1 MFFPLLCP
9 FATVLSVVFVP
20 LWRWCCMTP
29 CPVVTHRG
37 CESAFPHQSAQ
48 TSNFLNIYSPLPPG
62 KDEEYPKK
70 PLGQLPPELAA
81 VVNHVANGQSHAEPV
96 KPPRE
101 PSPVAQQQTDSR
113 PPSRM
118 RRDSLDR
125 LVRRRDSRSRGS
137 GEIPK
142 EHKQPSTTTPERG
155 TRQTSAPVPP
165 PQGHATANQNSN
177 AISSSSHRDIT
188 PRWVKPSKTKLE
200 EVRAAAVHNVA
211 LSRGASPAPFSSED
225 AAQADR
231 RPQSQGFVPGSNRDS
246 NASQYDNVPELPEQ
260 QFEILDLEHP
270 PSRLRAVR
278 NDTPFSAS
286 SNQDSPAHGP
296 GLAGSAAPG
305 PRMVTLPSQF
315 YHNSPTR
322 GSIRYHTPPQQ
333 PSPGRSTT
341 EVPIFHPAYT
351 VSLDHRE
358 DGPYGPPSQ
367 FIPSNMPYATTQ
379 RPTREREK
387 LLMNNSYTTYRR
399 QPPTKSTHNSRN
411 VRAPPELPQG
421 RSTPIYLQ
429 QFTST
434 SQVFAPIDY
443 RQEGHQRGE
452 QNPTHTGVWQPEGDG
467 LLPQSPGGMP
477 RSPSF
482 QQAQMSPLPVFT
494 FPDNPAHFGAQFQ
507 EQQPLVRQQHP
518 QLFGGQH
525 YRHAQEAFAMQE
537 SMLL

>member
-1 MFFPLLCP
+1 M
-9 FATVLSVVFVP
+9 
-20 LWRWCCMTP
+20 
-29 CPVVTHRG
+29 
-37 CESAFPHQSAQ
+37 
-48 TSNFLNIYSPLPPG
+48 
-62 KDEEYPKK
+62 
-70 PLGQLPPELAA
+70 
-81 VVNHVANGQSHAEPV
+81 
-96 KPPRE
+96 
-101 PSPVAQQQTDSR
+101 AQQQTDGR

-125 LVRRRDSRSRGS
+125 LVRRRDSRTRGS

-142 EHKQPSTTTPERG
+142 EQKQSSTTATPERG
-155 TRQTSAPVPP
+155 TRQTSTPVPP

-211 LSRGASPAPFSSED
+211 LSRGASPAPFPED
-225 AAQADR
+225 GGAANR

-260 QFEILDLEHP
+260 QFEILELEHP
-270 PSRLRAVR
+270 PSRMRTAR
-278 NDTPFSAS
+278 NDTPFSTS
-286 SNQDSPAHGP
+286 SSQDSPAHEP
-296 GLAGSAAPG
+296 GSAGSTTPG
-305 PRMVTLPSQF
+305 PRMGKHPSHF

-322 GSIRYHTPPQQ
+322 GPIRYHPPTQQ
-333 PSPGRSTT
+333 LSPGRTTT
-341 EVPIFHPAYT
+341 EVPIFHPAYP

-367 FIPSNMPYATTQ
+367 FIPSNVPYATTQ
-379 RPTREREK
+379 RPGREREK

-399 QPPTKSTHNSRN
+399 QPPTNSSHSSQN
-411 VRAPPELPQG
+411 VRAPLELPQG

-429 QFTST
+429 QLTST
-434 SQVFAPIDY
+434 SQLFAPTDY

-452 QNPTHTGVWQPEGDG
+452 QTPSHPLSDSGVWRPEGDG

-494 FPDNPAHFGAQFQ
+494 FPDSPAHYGTQFQ
-507 EQQPLVRQQHP
+507 EQQQQQPPPLVRQQHP